1 MKSKLTK
8 KCLTCIPTSQKI
20 ANTTKKRADW
30 KSRRGLKTIFP
41 DDKIPDLS
49 QAANL
54 KEIVPKN
61 ANQHIEINL
70 GRKKAGRYVL
80 YYAADQC
87 PMSNCANCH
96 LLDANQAYGSFK
108 NQGLTRLDSEG
119 KAILKIQCPRP
130 YREENRSY
138 LPHVHF
144 IVSQKDNL
152 SWEHKL
158 MTQTVVCHL
167 NYSEMEQLVQ
177 KGCAMVINALP
188 FEYYV
193 KDRIPM
199 SIPLDHNLVLDK
211 LTKKE
216 VIQYLKVMVAHY
228 PSLHKAVSTGKM
240 ELLDVPIVSYCYNP
254 ECEADTDLQEK
265 LNKIG
270 FTNVKLY
277 PGGIKEWRRKN
288 KNPNTKTRGKDPEE
302 VNISS

>member
-1 MKSKLTK
+1 MKSKSYKSNSNKSNSNKSNKTK
-8 KCLTCIPTSQKI
+8 KCLTCIPTSEKI
-20 ANTTKKRADW
+20 AQTTSKRADW
-30 KSRRGLKTIFP
+30 KSRRGLTTIFP

-49 QAANL
+49 QVENR

-61 ANQHIEINL
+61 ANQQVEINL
-70 GRKKAGRYVL
+70 GSKMAGRYVL

-87 PMSNCANCH
+87 PMANCANCQ
-96 LLDANQAYGSFK
+96 LLDANRAYGSFK
-108 NQGLTRLDSEG
+108 NQGVTKLDKQG
-119 KAILKIQCPRP
+119 VGILKIQCPRP
-130 YREENRSY
+130 YREENRTY

-144 IVSQKDNL
+144 IVSQKDNK
-152 SWEHKL
+152 SWQQKL
-158 MTQTVVCHL
+158 MTQTVVC
-167 NYSEMEQLVQ
+167 QLSYEEVEVVVK
-177 KGCAMVINALP
+177 KGCAMLLNALP

-199 SIPLDHNLVLDK
+199 SVPLDHNLVLDK
-211 LTKKE
+211 LNQKE
-216 VIQYLKVMVAHY
+216 VVEYLRVMLAHY

-277 PGGIKEWRRKN
+277 PGGITEWRRKN
-288 KNPNTKTRGKDPEE
+288 KK
-302 VNISS
+302 